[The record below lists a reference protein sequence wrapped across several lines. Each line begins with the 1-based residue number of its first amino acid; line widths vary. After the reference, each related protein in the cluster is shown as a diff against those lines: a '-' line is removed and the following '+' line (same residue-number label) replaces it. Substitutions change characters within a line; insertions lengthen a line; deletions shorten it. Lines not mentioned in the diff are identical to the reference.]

1 MTGTSFEMPLGP
13 FMAAMTK
20 ATTMVADTQHLAEQI
35 GAALVSGTQDRFDAG
50 KAPDGS
56 DWAPTKRGGQILVD
70 TGALKDSVG
79 YEASPGLV
87 VVGTA
92 DVRAGTHQF
101 GAKKGAYGST
111 GKGHPIPWGDIPAR
125 RFLGIGPDDE
135 EESLQTASQTLQRV
149 LAGRG

>member
-125 RFLGIGPDDE
+125 PFIGISEADE
-135 EESLQTASQTLQRV
+135 QEAKACVTRHVARSF
-149 LAGRG
+149 GGK